1 MQSTPG
7 PREHL
12 DNDERITAMNRP
24 PSDRRRLDGR
34 VALVTGVSRPI
45 GIAATIAQRLHD
57 LGATVVATGWA
68 PHDAE
73 MPWGEQ
79 PLDPMPFEVGQH
91 DLEDPAVPR
100 ALVDEVFEL
109 HGRLDIV
116 AAVHARSSNQPLDD
130 VSASELDRCW
140 AANVRSVVLLAQ
152 RFAQRH
158 VSIPSSEPPIGR
170 MLWFTSGQHLQPM
183 DGEIA
188 YAVSKGALHQ
198 MTASIARALAES
210 RIVANCIN
218 PGPVDTGY
226 AEGDVHAQVAALF
239 PDGRWGTPDD
249 VANLVAFL
257 VSDEGAWIRGQ
268 VLDSEGGF
276 DRFARHNV
284 HDQ

>member
-1 MQSTPG
+1 M
-7 PREHL
+7 
-12 DNDERITAMNRP
+12 A
-24 PSDRRRLDGR
+24 PSLPDRRRLDGR
-34 VALVTGVSRPI
+34 VALVTGVSRSI
-45 GIAATIAQRLHD
+45 GIAVTVAQRLHD

-79 PLDPMPFEVGQH
+79 PLGSTPFEVGRH
-91 DLEDPAVPR
+91 DLEDPTVPSG
-100 ALVDEVFEL
+100 LVDEVIEL

-116 AAVHARSSNQPLDD
+116 AAVHARSSDQGLDE
-130 VSASELDRCW
+130 VTASELDRCW

-158 VSIPSSEPPIGR
+158 VSTPSSAPPTGR

-188 YAVSKGALHQ
+188 YAVSKGALQQ
-198 MTASIARALAES
+198 MTASIDHALSKS
-210 RIVANCIN
+210 RIIANCIN

-226 AEGDVHAQVAALF
+226 AEGDRHGAIASMF
-239 PDGRWGTPDD
+239 PDGRWGTPADIAD
-249 VANLVAFL
+249 VVGFL

-268 VLDSEGGF
+268 VLDVEGGF
-276 DRFARHNV
+276 NRFA
-284 HDQ
+284 